1 MVAVPVCPP
10 VLLPIAALL
19 QFSMAGRT
27 PPVALNARARL
38 AQGHFFEFAFSELA
52 VLLVQ
57 VVCHGVALFL
67 MGWWYEAAKIGA
79 RYSLD
84 FISINGV
91 MVTHIYRNDLLVLNQ
106 QLQRDAVR
114 QVD

>member
-1 MVAVPVCPP
+1 MLVAAVAVCPP

-19 QFSMAGRT
+19 QLGMAGRT
-27 PPVALNARARL
+27 PPVALNAQARL
-38 AQGHFFEFAFSELA
+38 AQGHFLGFDLW
-52 VLLVQ
+52 VQ
-57 VVCHGVALFL
+57 VVCHVVALFL
-67 MGWWYEAAKIGA
+67 MGWWYEATKIGA

-84 FISINGV
+84 LISINCV